1 MRGRK
6 FRGKVQRE
14 KEKYRINDRI
24 NAREVRLIDDEG
36 QMVGV
41 MSSDEALRFAESR
54 GLDLIEIAPNAN
66 PPTCKVM
73 DYGKWKYE
81 AKKKEKES
89 RKNQTIVTIK
99 EIQIRP
105 RTDDHDLD
113 VKLKHARKFL
123 LEGDKVKLNLRFSGR
138 EMAHQELGYEL
149 LKDVSQ
155 RLSEIATVEAEP
167 KKEGRQLFVLMA
179 PDATKIKD
187 YKKKQAATPKDGE
200 VAEEASPAA
209 ES

>member
-1 MRGRK
+1 M
-6 FRGKVQRE
+6 
-14 KEKYRINDRI
+14 
-24 NAREVRLIDDEG
+24 RLIDDEG

>member
-1 MRGRK
+1 
-6 FRGKVQRE
+6 
-14 KEKYRINDRI
+14 
-24 NAREVRLIDDEG
+24 
-36 QMVGV
+36 
-41 MSSDEALRFAESR
+41 
-54 GLDLIEIAPNAN
+54 
-66 PPTCKVM
+66 
-73 DYGKWKYE
+73 
-81 AKKKEKES
+81 
-89 RKNQTIVTIK
+89 
-99 EIQIRP
+99 
-105 RTDDHDLD
+105 
-113 VKLKHARKFL
+113 
-123 LEGDKVKLNLRFSGR
+123 
-138 EMAHQELGYEL
+138 MAHQELGYEL